1 MGKSVKFGHIVPY
14 SKDAT
19 KSTASAEN
27 IQRSRRKISKGFR
40 NDGSSEMS
48 PLNVGVGGVF
58 TATYAE
64 EMSFRKKLQERYR
77 AAGEMGDSVTLE
89 EGDTYR
95 VEEVSIQYQTERD
108 RQGKPTGPITE
119 ESVIYFRPTSV
130 LGDGPNMTEIE
141 RSDGKITQKVRDP
154 DFGAVDWENRPRS
167 YTKKVGGEIVEHI
180 SLS

>member
-48 PLNVGVGGVF
+48 PLNIGVGGVF

-77 AAGEMGDSVTLE
+77 AAGEMGDSVTLF

-108 RQGKPTGPITE
+108 KHGKPTGPITE
-119 ESVIYFRPTSV
+119 ESVIHLRPISMVGSYFRMS
-130 LGDGPNMTEIE
+130 
-141 RSDGKITQKVRDP
+141 
-154 DFGAVDWENRPRS
+154 DWENRPRS
-167 YTKKVGGEIVEHI
+167 YTKKVGGEIVEQI
-180 SLS
+180 TLS